1 MGYTTDFFGSLKLSR
16 PATQQETEYI
26 NKLSDTRR
34 MKRDVEKLFELY
46 DGKGGN
52 PFAKTREEIYGVDGE
67 YFVGGVGSMGQG
79 RDASIIDF
87 NCPPGQPNGWD
98 FNGTGQPGL
107 WCNWVLTDDGE
118 ELEWNGSEKFYN
130 YTEWLE
136 YLIKHFFEPWGIEL
150 NGEIEWQG
158 EDRYDIGK
166 IIVEDNEVE
175 VREGSITY

>member
-46 DGKGGN
+46 DGKHGN

-67 YFVGGVGSMGQG
+67 YFVGD
-79 RDASIIDF
+79 RENASVIDH
-87 NCPPGQPNGWD
+87 NCPPGQDDWLTGSHQD
-98 FNGTGQPGL
+98 AGQPGL
-107 WCNWVLTDDGE
+107 WCNWILTDDGT
-118 ELEWNGSEKFYN
+118 ELKWNGSEKFCSYV
-130 YTEWLE
+130 EWLE

-166 IIVEDNEVE
+166 IVVDDNEVE
-175 VREGSITY
+175 VKEGSITY